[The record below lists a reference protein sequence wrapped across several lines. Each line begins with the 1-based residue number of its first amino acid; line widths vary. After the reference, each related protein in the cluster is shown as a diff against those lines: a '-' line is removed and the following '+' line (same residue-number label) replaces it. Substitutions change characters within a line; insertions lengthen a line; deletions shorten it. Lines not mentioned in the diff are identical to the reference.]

1 MSELQEE
8 RKYRLSQY
16 GYSMNSFAY
25 NVGIQPTNFGKM
37 MSGTQKIT
45 DRTRR
50 MIETRFPD
58 LNFDWLLTGEGEM
71 LREDAPRPM
80 AQQNN
85 HHSPGARMENNY
97 YMRGGAEGGNIA
109 AQNLE
114 VKSASEDARPIIP
127 SYMYNMPDYDI
138 YANIKNGAA
147 NMEIFSVEGFMK
159 QIDIIYRVQDNS
171 MTPSFTSGDLIGI
184 RRLPETTMSSTQ
196 SRMAYVSESSLRML
210 IHTPCGR
217 QMPTVTDIP
226 TSKWPKAKSSV
237 SLPLYFF
244 LDIALCKSLRHEI
257 TRPA

>member
-1 MSELQEE
+1 MSKLKQ
-8 RKYRLSQY
+8 YFDSQ
-16 GYSMNSFAY
+16 
-25 NVGIQPTNFGKM
+25 GIRQVDICNILGKSKAQISNYLTGKVPFGKKAAKEW
-37 MSGTQKIT
+37 SNAFGLS
-45 DRTRR
+45 
-50 MIETRFPD
+50 ES
-58 LNFDWLLTGEGEM
+58 WLLTGEGEM
-71 LREDAPRPM
+71 LRENAPQPTV
-80 AQQNN
+80 QQNN

-184 RRLPETTMSSTQ
+184 RRLPETEHIVNGDY
-196 SRMAYVSESSLRML
+196 YVIDTKPHGVRLRIL
-210 IHTPCGR
+210 IENADSYTLR
-217 QMPTVTDIP
+217 TIDANRDRYTDF
-226 TSKWPKAKSSV
+226 KVAKSEIISIFAV
-237 SLPLYFF
+237 VF
-244 LDIALCKSLRHEI
+244 LFRHSFV
-257 TRPA
+257 

>member
-1 MSELQEE
+1 MSKL
-8 RKYRLSQY
+8 KQY
-16 GYSMNSFAY
+16 FDNQ
-25 NVGIQPTNFGKM
+25 GIRQVDICNILGKSKAQISNYLTGKVPFGKKAAKEW
-37 MSGTQKIT
+37 SNAFGLS
-45 DRTRR
+45 
-50 MIETRFPD
+50 ES
-58 LNFDWLLTGEGEM
+58 WLLTGEGEM
-71 LREDAPRPM
+71 LRENAPQPTV
-80 AQQNN
+80 QQNN

-184 RRLPETTMSSTQ
+184 RRLPETEHIVNGDY
-196 SRMAYVSESSLRML
+196 YVIDTKPHGVRLRIL
-210 IHTPCGR
+210 IENADSYTLR
-217 QMPTVTDIP
+217 TTDANRDRY
-226 TSKWPKAKSSV
+226 TDFNVAKSEIISIFAV
-237 SLPLYFF
+237 VF
-244 LDIALCKSLRHEI
+244 LFRHSFV
-257 TRPA
+257 

>member
-1 MSELQEE
+1 MSKLKQ
-8 RKYRLSQY
+8 YFDSQ
-16 GYSMNSFAY
+16 
-25 NVGIQPTNFGKM
+25 GIRQVDICNILGKSKAQISNYLTGKVPFGKKAAKEW
-37 MSGTQKIT
+37 SNAFGLS
-45 DRTRR
+45 
-50 MIETRFPD
+50 ES
-58 LNFDWLLTGEGEM
+58 WLLTGEGEM
-71 LREDAPRPM
+71 LRENAPQPTV
-80 AQQNN
+80 QQNN

-184 RRLPETTMSSTQ
+184 RRLPETEHIVNGDY
-196 SRMAYVSESSLRML
+196 YVIDTKPHGVRLRILIENADSYTLRTTEANRDRYTDFNVSKSEIIS
-210 IHTPCGR
+210 IFA
-217 QMPTVTDIP
+217 V
-226 TSKWPKAKSSV
+226 V
-237 SLPLYFF
+237 F
-244 LDIALCKSLRHEI
+244 LFRHSFV
-257 TRPA
+257 

>member
-71 LREDAPRPM
+71 LRENAPQPTV
-80 AQQNN
+80 QQNN
-85 HHSPGARMENNY
+85 HHSPGARMH
-97 YMRGGAEGGNIA
+97 GGAEGGNIA

-138 YANIKNGAA
+138 YANIKNGTT

-184 RRLPETTMSSTQ
+184 RRLPETEHIVNGDY
-196 SRMAYVSESSLRML
+196 YVIDTKPHGVRLRIL
-210 IHTPCGR
+210 IENADSYTLR
-217 QMPTVTDIP
+217 TTDANRDRY
-226 TSKWPKAKSSV
+226 TDFKVAKSEIISIFAV
-237 SLPLYFF
+237 VF
-244 LDIALCKSLRHEI
+244 LFRHSFV
-257 TRPA
+257 

>member
-1 MSELQEE
+1 MQTLREQRKERLQVF
-8 RKYRLSQY
+8 
-16 GYSMNSFAY
+16 GYSMNAFA
-25 NVGIQPTNFGKM
+25 NIVGIQPSNLSKMLDGK
-37 MSGTQKIT
+37 QKIT

-50 MIETRFPD
+50 MIEARFPD

-80 AQQNN
+80 APQNN

-109 AQNLE
+109 AQDLE

-184 RRLPETTMSSTQ
+184 RRLPETEHIVNGDY
-196 SRMAYVSESSLRML
+196 YVIDTKPHGVRLRIL
-210 IHTPCGR
+210 IENADSYTLR
-217 QMPTVTDIP
+217 ATDANRDRY
-226 TSKWPKAKSSV
+226 TDFNVAKSEIISIFAV
-237 SLPLYFF
+237 VF
-244 LDIALCKSLRHEI
+244 LFRHSFV
-257 TRPA
+257 

>member
-8 RKYRLSQY
+8 RKCRLSQY

-71 LREDAPRPM
+71 LRENAPQPTV
-80 AQQNN
+80 QQNN

-97 YMRGGAEGGNIA
+97 YMHGGAEGGNIA

-114 VKSASEDARPIIP
+114 EKAHPKTHVQSFHHICTICQTMI
-127 SYMYNMPDYDI
+127 YM
-138 YANIKNGAA
+138 
-147 NMEIFSVEGFMK
+147 
-159 QIDIIYRVQDNS
+159 Q
-171 MTPSFTSGDLIGI
+171 T
-184 RRLPETTMSSTQ
+184 
-196 SRMAYVSESSLRML
+196 
-210 IHTPCGR
+210 
-217 QMPTVTDIP
+217 
-226 TSKWPKAKSSV
+226 
-237 SLPLYFF
+237 
-244 LDIALCKSLRHEI
+244 
-257 TRPA
+257 

>member
-1 MSELQEE
+1 MQTLREQRKERLQVF
-8 RKYRLSQY
+8 
-16 GYSMNSFAY
+16 GYSMNAFA
-25 NVGIQPTNFGKM
+25 NSVGIEPSNLSKMLDGK
-37 MSGTQKIT
+37 QKIT
-45 DRTRR
+45 RRT
-50 MIETRFPD
+50 MEKIKARFPD

-71 LREDAPRPM
+71 LRENAPQPTV
-80 AQQNN
+80 QQNN

-138 YANIKNGAA
+138 YANIKNDAA

-184 RRLPETTMSSTQ
+184 RRLPEAEHIVNGDYYVIDTKPHGVRLRILIENADSYTLRTTDAN
-196 SRMAYVSESSLRML
+196 RDRY
-210 IHTPCGR
+210 
-217 QMPTVTDIP
+217 TDF
-226 TSKWPKAKSSV
+226 KVAKSEIISIFAV
-237 SLPLYFF
+237 IF
-244 LDIALCKSLRHEI
+244 LFRHSFV
-257 TRPA
+257 

>member
-1 MSELQEE
+1 MTGLQEE
-8 RKYRLSQY
+8 RKSRLSQY

-50 MIETRFPD
+50 MIEARFPD

-71 LREDAPRPM
+71 LRKNATRPM

-97 YMRGGAEGGNIA
+97 YMRGGTEGGNTA
-109 AQNLE
+109 AQSLE

-171 MTPSFTSGDLIGI
+171 MTPTFTSGDLIGI
-184 RRLPETTMSSTQ
+184 RRLPETEHIVNGDY
-196 SRMAYVSESSLRML
+196 YVIDTKPHGVRLRIL
-210 IHTPCGR
+210 IENADSYTLR
-217 QMPTVTDIP
+217 TTDANRDRY
-226 TSKWPKAKSSV
+226 TDFKVAKSEIISIFAV
-237 SLPLYFF
+237 IF
-244 LDIALCKSLRHEI
+244 LFRHSFV
-257 TRPA
+257 

>member
-97 YMRGGAEGGNIA
+97 YMRGGAEGDNIA

-184 RRLPETTMSSTQ
+184 RRLPETEHIVNGDY
-196 SRMAYVSESSLRML
+196 YVIDTKPHGVRLRIL
-210 IHTPCGR
+210 IENADSYTLR
-217 QMPTVTDIP
+217 TTDANRDRY
-226 TSKWPKAKSSV
+226 TDFKVAKSEIISIFAV
-237 SLPLYFF
+237 IF
-244 LDIALCKSLRHEI
+244 LFRHSFV
-257 TRPA
+257 

>member
-1 MSELQEE
+1 MSKLKQ
-8 RKYRLSQY
+8 YFDSQ
-16 GYSMNSFAY
+16 
-25 NVGIQPTNFGKM
+25 GIRQVDICNILGKSKAQISNYLTGKVPFGKKAAKEW
-37 MSGTQKIT
+37 SNAFGLS
-45 DRTRR
+45 
-50 MIETRFPD
+50 ES
-58 LNFDWLLTGEGEM
+58 WLLTGEGEM
-71 LREDAPRPM
+71 LRENAPQPTV
-80 AQQNN
+80 QQNN

-184 RRLPETTMSSTQ
+184 RRLPETEHIVNGDY
-196 SRMAYVSESSLRML
+196 YVIDTKPHGVRLRIL
-210 IHTPCGR
+210 IENADSYTLR
-217 QMPTVTDIP
+217 TTAANRDRYTDFNV
-226 TSKWPKAKSSV
+226 AKSEIISIFAV
-237 SLPLYFF
+237 VF
-244 LDIALCKSLRHEI
+244 LFRHSFV
-257 TRPA
+257 

>member
-1 MSELQEE
+1 MAGLQEE
-8 RKYRLSQY
+8 RKSRLSQY

-50 MIETRFPD
+50 MIEARFPD

-71 LREDAPRPM
+71 LRENAPRPM
-80 AQQNN
+80 AQQNH

-97 YMRGGAEGGNIA
+97 YMRGGTEGGNTA
-109 AQNLE
+109 AQSLE

-127 SYMYNMPDYDI
+127 SYMYNMPNYDI

-171 MTPSFTSGDLIGI
+171 MTPTFTSGDLIGI
-184 RRLPETTMSSTQ
+184 RRLPETEHIVNGDY
-196 SRMAYVSESSLRML
+196 YVIDTKPHGVRLRIL
-210 IHTPCGR
+210 IENADSYTLR
-217 QMPTVTDIP
+217 TTDANRDRY
-226 TSKWPKAKSSV
+226 TDFKVAKSEIISIFAV
-237 SLPLYFF
+237 IF
-244 LDIALCKSLRHEI
+244 LFRHSFV
-257 TRPA
+257 

>member
-1 MSELQEE
+1 MSKLQEE

-25 NVGIQPTNFGKM
+25 NVGIQPSNLGKM

-71 LREDAPRPM
+71 LREDAPQPTV
-80 AQQNN
+80 QQNN

-97 YMRGGAEGGNIA
+97 YMHGGAEGGNIA

-171 MTPSFTSGDLIGI
+171 MKPTFTSGDLIGI
-184 RRLPETTMSSTQ
+184 RRLPETEHIVNGDY
-196 SRMAYVSESSLRML
+196 YVIDTKPHGVRLRIL
-210 IHTPCGR
+210 IENADSYTLR
-217 QMPTVTDIP
+217 TTDANRDRY
-226 TSKWPKAKSSV
+226 TDFNVAKSEIISIFAV
-237 SLPLYFF
+237 IF
-244 LDIALCKSLRHEI
+244 LFRHSFV
-257 TRPA
+257 

>member
-1 MSELQEE
+1 MSKL
-8 RKYRLSQY
+8 KQY
-16 GYSMNSFAY
+16 FDNQ
-25 NVGIQPTNFGKM
+25 GIRQVDICNILGKSKAQISNYLTGKVPFGKKAAKEW
-37 MSGTQKIT
+37 SNAFGLS
-45 DRTRR
+45 
-50 MIETRFPD
+50 ES
-58 LNFDWLLTGEGEM
+58 WLLTGEGEM

-97 YMRGGAEGGNIA
+97 YMHGGAEGDNIA

-184 RRLPETTMSSTQ
+184 RRLPETEHIVNGDY
-196 SRMAYVSESSLRML
+196 YVIDTKPHGVRLRIL
-210 IHTPCGR
+210 IENADSYTLR
-217 QMPTVTDIP
+217 TTDANRDRY
-226 TSKWPKAKSSV
+226 TDFKVAKSEIISIFAV
-237 SLPLYFF
+237 VF
-244 LDIALCKSLRHEI
+244 LFRHSFV
-257 TRPA
+257 

>member
-1 MSELQEE
+1 MSVLQEE
-8 RKYRLSQY
+8 RKCRLSQY
-16 GYSMNSFAY
+16 GYSMDSFAY

-50 MIETRFPD
+50 MIEARFPD

-71 LREDAPRPM
+71 LREDAPRLM
-80 AQQNN
+80 SQQND

-97 YMRGGAEGGNIA
+97 YMHGGAEGGNIA

-114 VKSASEDARPIIP
+114 VKSASEDARPIFP
-127 SYMYNMPDYDI
+127 SYMYSMPDYDI

-184 RRLPETTMSSTQ
+184 RRLTETE
-196 SRMAYVSESSLRML
+196 RIVNGDYYVIDTKTHGVRLRIL
-210 IHTPCGR
+210 IENADSYTLR
-217 QMPTVTDIP
+217 TTDANRDRY
-226 TSKWPKAKSSV
+226 TDFKVAKSEIISIFAV
-237 SLPLYFF
+237 VF
-244 LDIALCKSLRHEI
+244 LFRHSFV
-257 TRPA
+257 

>member
-1 MSELQEE
+1 MSKLKQ
-8 RKYRLSQY
+8 YFDSQ
-16 GYSMNSFAY
+16 
-25 NVGIQPTNFGKM
+25 GIRQVDICNILGKSKAQISNYLTGKVPFGKKAAKEW
-37 MSGTQKIT
+37 SNAFGLS
-45 DRTRR
+45 
-50 MIETRFPD
+50 ES
-58 LNFDWLLTGEGEM
+58 WLLTGEGEM
-71 LREDAPRPM
+71 LRENAPQPTV
-80 AQQNN
+80 QQNN

-184 RRLPETTMSSTQ
+184 RRLPETEHIVNGDY
-196 SRMAYVSESSLRML
+196 YVIDTKPHGVRLRIL
-210 IHTPCGR
+210 IENADSYTLR
-217 QMPTVTDIP
+217 TTDANRDRY
-226 TSKWPKAKSSV
+226 TDFKVAKSEIISIFAV
-237 SLPLYFF
+237 IF
-244 LDIALCKSLRHEI
+244 LFRHSFV
-257 TRPA
+257 

>member
-1 MSELQEE
+1 MPTLREQRKERLQVF
-8 RKYRLSQY
+8 
-16 GYSMNSFAY
+16 GYSMNAFA
-25 NVGIQPTNFGKM
+25 NIVGIQPSNLSKMLDGK
-37 MSGTQKIT
+37 QKIT

-50 MIETRFPD
+50 MIEARFPD

-71 LREDAPRPM
+71 LRENAPQPI

-184 RRLPETTMSSTQ
+184 RRLPETEHIVNGDY
-196 SRMAYVSESSLRML
+196 YVIDTKPHGARLRIL
-210 IHTPCGR
+210 IENADSYTLR
-217 QMPTVTDIP
+217 TTDANRDRY
-226 TSKWPKAKSSV
+226 TDFNVAKSEIISIFAV
-237 SLPLYFF
+237 VF
-244 LDIALCKSLRHEI
+244 LFRHSFV
-257 TRPA
+257 

>member
-1 MSELQEE
+1 MSKL
-8 RKYRLSQY
+8 KQY
-16 GYSMNSFAY
+16 FDNQ
-25 NVGIQPTNFGKM
+25 GIRQVDICNILGKSKAQISNYLTGKVPFGKKAAKEW
-37 MSGTQKIT
+37 SNAFGLS
-45 DRTRR
+45 
-50 MIETRFPD
+50 ES
-58 LNFDWLLTGEGEM
+58 WLLTGEGEM
-71 LREDAPRPM
+71 LRENAPQPTV
-80 AQQNN
+80 QQNN

-184 RRLPETTMSSTQ
+184 RRLPETEHIVNGDY
-196 SRMAYVSESSLRML
+196 YVIDTKPHGVRLRILIESADSYTLR
-210 IHTPCGR
+210 T
-217 QMPTVTDIP
+217 TDANRDRY
-226 TSKWPKAKSSV
+226 TDFKVAKSEIISIFAV
-237 SLPLYFF
+237 VF
-244 LDIALCKSLRHEI
+244 LFRHSFV
-257 TRPA
+257 

>member
-1 MSELQEE
+1 MSKLKQ
-8 RKYRLSQY
+8 YFDSQ
-16 GYSMNSFAY
+16 
-25 NVGIQPTNFGKM
+25 GIRQVDICNILGKSKAQISNYLTGKVPFGKKAAKEW
-37 MSGTQKIT
+37 SNAFGLS
-45 DRTRR
+45 
-50 MIETRFPD
+50 ES
-58 LNFDWLLTGEGEM
+58 WLLTGEGEM
-71 LREDAPRPM
+71 LRENAPQPTV
-80 AQQNN
+80 QQNN

-184 RRLPETTMSSTQ
+184 RKLPETEHIVNGDY
-196 SRMAYVSESSLRML
+196 YVIDTKPHGVRLRIL
-210 IHTPCGR
+210 IENADSYTLR
-217 QMPTVTDIP
+217 TTDANRDRY
-226 TSKWPKAKSSV
+226 TDFNVAKSEIISIFAV
-237 SLPLYFF
+237 VF
-244 LDIALCKSLRHEI
+244 LFRHSFV
-257 TRPA
+257 

>member
-1 MSELQEE
+1 MPTLQEQRKE
-8 RKYRLSQY
+8 RLQVF
-16 GYSMNSFAY
+16 GYSMNAFAY
-25 NVGIQPTNFGKM
+25 NVGIQPSNLSKM
-37 MSGTQKIT
+37 LGGTQKIT

-50 MIETRFPD
+50 MIEARFPD

-71 LREDAPRPM
+71 LRENAPRPM

-114 VKSASEDARPIIP
+114 VKSVSEDARPIIP

-171 MTPSFTSGDLIGI
+171 MTPTFTSGDLIGI
-184 RRLPETTMSSTQ
+184 RRLPEAEHIVNGDYYVIDTKPHGVRLRILIENADSYTLRTTDAN
-196 SRMAYVSESSLRML
+196 RDRY
-210 IHTPCGR
+210 
-217 QMPTVTDIP
+217 TDF
-226 TSKWPKAKSSV
+226 KVAKSEIISIFAV
-237 SLPLYFF
+237 IF
-244 LDIALCKSLRHEI
+244 LFRHSFV
-257 TRPA
+257 

>member
-1 MSELQEE
+1 MPTLREQRKERLQVF
-8 RKYRLSQY
+8 
-16 GYSMNSFAY
+16 GYSMNAFA
-25 NVGIQPTNFGKM
+25 NIVGIQPSNLSKMLDGK
-37 MSGTQKIT
+37 QKIT

-50 MIETRFPD
+50 MIEARFPD

-85 HHSPGARMENNY
+85 HHSPGARTENNY

-171 MTPSFTSGDLIGI
+171 MTPTFTSGDLIGI
-184 RRLPETTMSSTQ
+184 RRLPETEHIVNGDY
-196 SRMAYVSESSLRML
+196 YVIDTKPHGVRLRIL
-210 IHTPCGR
+210 IENADSYTLR
-217 QMPTVTDIP
+217 TTDANRDRY
-226 TSKWPKAKSSV
+226 TDFKVAKSEIISIFAV
-237 SLPLYFF
+237 IF
-244 LDIALCKSLRHEI
+244 LFRHSFV
-257 TRPA
+257 

>member
-1 MSELQEE
+1 MSKLQEE

-71 LREDAPRPM
+71 LRENAPRLM
-80 AQQNN
+80 SQQND

-184 RRLPETTMSSTQ
+184 RRLPETEHIVNGDY
-196 SRMAYVSESSLRML
+196 YVIDTKPHGLRL
-210 IHTPCGR
+210 RIIIENADSYTLR
-217 QMPTVTDIP
+217 TTDANRDRY
-226 TSKWPKAKSSV
+226 TDFKVAKSEIISIFAV
-237 SLPLYFF
+237 IF
-244 LDIALCKSLRHEI
+244 LFRHGFV
-257 TRPA
+257 